1 MTFSRCTEME
11 GMAATVQEGTARKP
25 VRANAE
31 HGQETLP

>member
-1 MTFSRCTEME
+1 MNFSRCTNIT

-25 VRANAE
+25 VRVNAE